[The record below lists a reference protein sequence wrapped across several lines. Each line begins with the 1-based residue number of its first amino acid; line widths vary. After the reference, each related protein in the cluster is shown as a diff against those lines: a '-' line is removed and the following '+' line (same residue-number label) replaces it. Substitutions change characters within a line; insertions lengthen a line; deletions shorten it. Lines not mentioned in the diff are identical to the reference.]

1 MTLNRRSERRNSF
14 LSNSFK
20 LNRMVIAL
28 FAGIVTAGVIF
39 AVYLVYTLKR
49 MKDKSKSNDNDP
61 FLGI

>member
-1 MTLNRRSERRNSF
+1 MILNRRSERRNSF
-14 LSNSFK
+14 LSNSIK
-20 LNRMVIAL
+20 LNHMVIAL

>member
-1 MTLNRRSERRNSF
+1 MTLSRRSERRNSF
-14 LSNSFK
+14 LNNSIK
-20 LNRMVIAL
+20 LNHMVIAL
-28 FAGIVTAGVIF
+28 FSGIVTAGVIF

>member
-14 LSNSFK
+14 LSNSIK
-20 LNRMVIAL
+20 LNHMVIAL